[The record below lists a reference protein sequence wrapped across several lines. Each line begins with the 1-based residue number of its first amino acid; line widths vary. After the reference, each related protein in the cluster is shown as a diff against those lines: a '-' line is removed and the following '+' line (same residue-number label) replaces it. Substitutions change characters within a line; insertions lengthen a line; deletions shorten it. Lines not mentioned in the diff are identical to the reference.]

1 MFLLFKILI
10 LPFIKISLLLIGVI
24 AVIHID
30 VHYHHLIM
38 QPFIEDRLLE
48 SWLPLTEIIQELLL
62 LASAAIFIWSAIK
75 EKESR
80 TLFILVSG
88 FFSCMLFREL
98 DYYFDM
104 VMHSLWVYLVTL
116 LTSFVIIYS
125 MKHTTYLISSARSF
139 SQTKAYFNILVGLVI
154 ILVFS
159 RLFGSGTLWR
169 DILNDDYITRYKDII
184 QEALE
189 SLGYI
194 FLFIGSFHQFRSV
207 KKNVITK

>member
-1 MFLLFKILI
+1 M
-10 LPFIKISLLLIGVI
+10 LLIGVI

-38 QPFIEDRLLE
+38 QPFIENRLLE
-48 SWLPLTEIIQELLL
+48 SWVPLTEIIQELLL

-104 VMHSLWVYLVTL
+104 IAHGFWFYPAIL
-116 LTSFVIIYS
+116 LAISVIIYS

-139 SQTKAYFNILVGLVI
+139 SQTNAYFNILVGLVI

-207 KKNVITK
+207 KKN